1 MLFRCDGFLTHFLLF
16 AVTGKTTTVVETI
29 YQLAKHQDKLKILVV
44 APSNDAADILVERL
58 ASHFP
63 PSELTRILAFT
74 RSVDSLPA
82 SIRRYGS
89 SERSNQE
96 HVADILAA
104 RIVASTVNL
113 AARFS
118 HWGVPAG
125 FFDVVIVDEAGHAT
139 EPEVVA
145 VAASGLVDFKR
156 KDHRVGQIV
165 LAGDPQQLGP
175 VITSALC
182 KKLGLGLSYMERLSK
197 LDLYQRDAK
206 GVYPDNLLAK
216 LVRNYRSHPAI
227 LKLPNTMF
235 YENDLQ
241 TCGDKL
247 MTHNMAAW
255 EHLPCPGF
263 PIVFHSVE
271 GENLREANSPSWF
284 NPQEAELVLQ
294 YVHLLLKETKPPLK
308 PSEIGIITPYARQVS
323 KINKA
328 LATMGVTEIKVG
340 SVEMFQ
346 GQERRCIILSTV
358 RSDSAHLSK
367 DVRFNLGFVASPKR
381 FNVAVT
387 RAKSLLI
394 VIGCARLLAGDKE
407 NWRPLLEY
415 CRDKNA
421 WCGEKWHPEDDDDD
435 DSCENEDREDECDVQ
450 DAEASR
456 AMEQEGLAAVFHEE

>member
-1 MLFRCDGFLTHFLLF
+1 M
-16 AVTGKTTTVVETI
+16 AGKTTTVVETI
-29 YQLAKHQDKLKILVV
+29 YQLAKHQDILKILVV

-63 PSELTRILAFT
+63 PSELTRILAYT
-74 RSVDSLPA
+74 RSADSLPA
-82 SIRRYGS
+82 SIRRYAS
-89 SERSNQE
+89 SDKSNQE
-96 HVADILAA
+96 HVADILAS
-104 RIVASTVNL
+104 RIVVSTVNL

-125 FFDVVIVDEAGHAT
+125 YFNVIIVDEAGHAT

-145 VAASGLVDFKR
+145 VAASSLVDFQR

-182 KKLGLGLSYMERLSK
+182 QKLGLGLSYMERLIK
-197 LDLYQRDAK
+197 LDLYQRDTTGA
-206 GVYPDNLLAK
+206 YPDTLLTK

-227 LKLPNTMF
+227 IKLPNAMF
-235 YENDLQ
+235 YENELQ
-241 TCGDKL
+241 TCGDKM
-247 MTHNMAAW
+247 MTYNMAKW
-255 EHLPCPGF
+255 EHLPNPGF
-263 PIVFHSVE
+263 PIIFHSVE

-294 YVHLLLKETKPPLK
+294 YVHLLLNETKPPLK
-308 PSEIGIITPYARQVS
+308 PSEIGIITPYARQGQ
-323 KINKA
+323 KISKA
-328 LATMGVTEIKVG
+328 LQTLGVTGIKVG

-358 RSDSAHLSK
+358 RSESSHLSK

-394 VIGCARLLAGDKE
+394 VIGCARLLALDEE

-415 CRDKNA
+415 CHGNNA
-421 WCGEKWHPEDDDDD
+421 WCGEKWYPEDADDDDN
-435 DSCENEDREDECDVQ
+435 SSENDDREGEYEVW
-450 DAEASR
+450 EAGPSQV
-456 AMEQEGLAAVFHEE
+456 MEQGGLAAVFHEE